1 MTKDVTHT
9 LSLKESSAE
18 VNGLERSCS
27 LFYHSTD
34 RMRDFHAY
42 HVIFTHP
49 PRGRRH
55 PTWLG
60 VIEPQQ
66 QTTE

>member
-27 LFYHSTD
+27 LFYHSID

-42 HVIFTHP
+42 YVIFTHP
-49 PRGRRH
+49 RTEGGTRQRCLPSNH
-55 PTWLG
+55 STPT
-60 VIEPQQ
+60 PM
-66 QTTE
+66 